1 VDARRAVLGR
11 SKETASSAGDDVADA
26 RDARARTRRSGGAA
40 VDTAVADLAVQRQD
54 LETARTAAD
63 ESSPEIVAA
72 RDHLATLTTHRELL
86 LARRELV
93 QAQAVNQG
101 GGALDL
107 APFRDRAAE
116 AEAKEAQAAAR

>member
-1 VDARRAVLGR
+1 MRFTLGPDGR
-11 SKETASSAGDDVADA
+11 SSAAP
-26 RDARARTRRSGGAA
+26 RR
-40 VDTAVADLAVQRQD
+40 
-54 LETARTAAD
+54 
-63 ESSPEIVAA
+63 AA

-93 QAQAVNQG
+93 KAQAVNQG